1 MTYLVVAVVLL
12 SVVVIVL
19 AWRMADFV
27 QMVEG
32 LSVSLQQEAIWR
44 TSADDVRPTYAAYDG
59 INARLNALAAA
70 LGYEWKR
77 TGAKEGWERK
87 PTAYEGMRVSPSF
100 GCVSPFLSVSRACS
114 EKVDADVMALFK
126 RRKTDHGPTADRRKG
141 ERRKPAPKKK
151 PRRGKS

>member
-77 TGAKEGWERK
+77 TEAKEGWEKRYVHPLDESSALAALRALDDEICAPPKPPRK
-87 PTAYEGMRVSPSF
+87 R
-100 GCVSPFLSVSRACS
+100 
-114 EKVDADVMALFK
+114 
-126 RRKTDHGPTADRRKG
+126 
-141 ERRKPAPKKK
+141 PAK
-151 PRRGKS
+151 PRRATH